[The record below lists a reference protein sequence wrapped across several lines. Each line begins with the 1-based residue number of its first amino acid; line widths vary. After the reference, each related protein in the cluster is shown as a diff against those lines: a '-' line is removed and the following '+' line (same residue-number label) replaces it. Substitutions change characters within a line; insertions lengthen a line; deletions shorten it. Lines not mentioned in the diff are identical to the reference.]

1 ALSLRP
7 IAVVDVT
14 IGLAALCVKSFGERC
29 DAQQQMCPGSGG
41 YARRFGPV
49 MTMNMFKMN
58 VVHAAGRLVLAPAS
72 PGSLIQSQVLAPT
85 TSATPPL
92 SIGYAR
98 PPASEAGRH
107 LCFGP
112 GVVGRLR

>member
-1 ALSLRP
+1 HGLFGKVGSEENTGKVGSEHSGFLRISTAGGELALSLRP

-72 PGSLIQSQVLAPT
+72 PG
-85 TSATPPL
+85 
-92 SIGYAR
+92 
-98 PPASEAGRH
+98 
-107 LCFGP
+107 
-112 GVVGRLR
+112 